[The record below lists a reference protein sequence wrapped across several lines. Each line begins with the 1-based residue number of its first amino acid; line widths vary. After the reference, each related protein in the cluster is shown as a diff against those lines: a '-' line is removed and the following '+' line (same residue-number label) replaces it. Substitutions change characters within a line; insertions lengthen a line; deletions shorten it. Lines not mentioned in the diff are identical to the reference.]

1 MIGGNLPAFG
11 PGEWPKKKPGLS
23 ASMLHRVLNP
33 VVILGA
39 AIVALCWSEVAYQLH
54 SDYTETIN
62 LAVERGDSM
71 AKLFE
76 KDTVRLLK
84 SIDTT
89 LLLLRQ
95 AYQNDPRNFDLDKTA
110 RQSGLI
116 GDVATEFGQIT
127 ADGYLIQTTSG
138 RLAAPIYVGDR
149 KHFIAQQNN
158 LKDELFISDPVFLR
172 STGKYSIPVARQ
184 LRAPDGSFAGI
195 ITGQVDPFFAEQFSQ
210 TLKLGHGSNISIRGL
225 DGVLRA
231 SYGFVKPPMQQTV
244 VIREALAHDR
254 NGHVWGG
261 GAADGVNRLVTY
273 RTLSDYPL
281 VITIGESEEH
291 IFADFHHHRLIYVL
305 IATALTLVTVIF
317 VIIIL
322 QRQTALERAN
332 SRLKT
337 VNGQFDT
344 ALSRISQG
352 ITMYDSDHRLVV
364 WNDRFVKIYG
374 FPPELIT
381 VGRPFREILAY
392 QSKTGNIK
400 QDPDRYMAIRMERLS
415 KDQIYSAQH
424 LLTNGR
430 TVAVFN
436 HALEN
441 GGWVSTHEDI
451 TDRKN
456 SETRIEQL
464 AHFDTL
470 TGLAN
475 RNLFKEQVEET
486 LARYRQQEGGFAVI
500 LLDLDKFKG
509 VNDTL
514 GHQCGDLL
522 LKGVANR
529 IKTTIRDV
537 DLAARLGGD
546 EFAVLVQQGKGGL
559 RERLEA
565 QAARLI
571 AAVSAP
577 YVIDGHPVVVGCSI
591 GIALI
596 PQHGER
602 IDEVLRNADL
612 ALYKSKSAG
621 RNCFHIYSTEM
632 KAEAD
637 QRSALEIDLR
647 EAIWGDQLD
656 VHYQPVIELDT
667 GRVVSV
673 EALARWNHKTKGS
686 IPPSEFIPVA
696 EEAGLIVELGNWIM
710 LKACHDAMRM
720 PRDIKVAVNLSPVQF
735 AKSNVVEAAMFATAE
750 SGLAEERL
758 ELEITEGVL
767 LEETEQNLVT
777 LRQLK
782 DLGISIALDDFGVG
796 FSSLAYLTVFPFDK
810 VKIDKS
816 FIDRLDRP
824 ETSAV
829 IASIVQLTTSL
840 NRSTVAE
847 GIETQDQLDRVRSLG
862 LKFGQGYLFSK
873 PVPASE
879 LTFEPMIKGARSKAA

>member
-1 MIGGNLPAFG
+1 
-11 PGEWPKKKPGLS
+11 
-23 ASMLHRVLNP
+23 MLRRLLNP
-33 VVILGA
+33 IVILGA
-39 AIVALCWSEVAYQLH
+39 AIIGLCWCEVVYQLH
-54 SDYTETIN
+54 SDYTETVN

-76 KDTVRLLK
+76 KDTIRLLK
-84 SIDTT
+84 GIDTT

-95 AYQNDPRNFDLDKTA
+95 AYETDPENFDLVKTA
-110 RQSGLI
+110 RQSGMV

-127 ADGYLIQTTSG
+127 SSGYLVQTTSG
-138 RLAAPIYVGDR
+138 QLGAPIYLGDR
-149 KHFIAQQNN
+149 KHFIAQLNN
-158 LKDELFISDPVFLR
+158 PEDELFISDPVFLR
-172 STGKYSIPVARQ
+172 STGKYLIPVARR

-195 ITGQVDPFFAEQFSQ
+195 LTGQVDPLFVEQFSQ
-210 TLKLGHGSNISIRGL
+210 TLKLGPGSNISIRGL

-231 SYGFVKPPMQQTV
+231 SYGFVKPPVQQTAV
-244 VIREALAHDR
+244 MKEAMTHAP
-254 NGHVWGG
+254 NGYFWGG
-261 GAADGVNRLVTY
+261 GAADNVTRLVTY
-273 RTLSDYPL
+273 RSLSDFPL

-291 IFADFHHHRLIYVL
+291 IFASFHHHRLIYVS
-305 IATALTLVTVIF
+305 IAAALTLVTIMF
-317 VIIIL
+317 VVIIL
-322 QRQTALERAN
+322 QRQSTLERTN
-332 SRLKT
+332 SRLET
-337 VNGQFDT
+337 VNGRFDT
-344 ALSRISQG
+344 ALSHITQG
-352 ITMYDSDHRLVV
+352 ITMYDGDHKLVV
-364 WNDRFVKIYG
+364 WNDRFAKIYG
-374 FPPELIT
+374 FPTELIT
-381 VGRPFREILAY
+381 VGRPFRELIAY
-392 QSKTGNIK
+392 QVKTGNIG
-400 QDPDRYMAIRMERLS
+400 QDPDRYMAMRMERLS
-415 KDQIYSAQH
+415 KDRFYSAQH
-424 LLTNGR
+424 LLTTGR
-430 TVAVFN
+430 TVAVLN

-475 RNLFKEQVEET
+475 RNLFKERVEET
-486 LARYRQQEGGFAVI
+486 LFHYRQQGGGFAVV

-514 GHQCGDLL
+514 GHQSGDVL
-522 LKGVANR
+522 LKDVASR
-529 IKTTIRDV
+529 IKAAIRDV

-546 EFAVLVQQGKGGL
+546 EFAVLVQPGNGGT
-559 RERLEA
+559 RERSEA
-565 QAARLI
+565 LAARLI
-571 AAVSAP
+571 EVVSAP
-577 YVIDGHPVVVGCSI
+577 YAIDGHPVVVGCSI

-596 PQHGER
+596 PHHGER

-621 RNCFHIYSTEM
+621 RNCFHIYSNKM
-632 KAEAD
+632 KTEAD

-673 EALARWNHKTKGS
+673 EALARWNHKTKGP

-710 LKACHDAMRM
+710 LKACHDVMRM
-720 PRDIKVAVNLSPVQF
+720 PNDIKVAVNLSPVQF
-735 AKSNVVEAAMFATAE
+735 AKSNVVEAAMFAMAE
-750 SGLAEERL
+750 SGLAKERL

-767 LEETEQNLVT
+767 LEESEQNLAT

-782 DLGISIALDDFGVG
+782 DVGVSIALDDFGVG

-847 GIETQDQLDRVRSLG
+847 GIETQDQLDRVRALG

-879 LTFEPMIKGARSKAA
+879 LKFEPVSKNAKSKAA

>member
-1 MIGGNLPAFG
+1 
-11 PGEWPKKKPGLS
+11 
-23 ASMLHRVLNP
+23 MLRRLLNP
-33 VVILGA
+33 IVILGA
-39 AIVALCWSEVAYQLH
+39 AIVGLCWTAVAYQLH
-54 SDYTETIN
+54 SDYTETIS

-71 AKLFE
+71 ARLFE
-76 KDTVRLLK
+76 KDTIRLLK
-84 SIDTT
+84 GIDTT

-95 AYQNDPRNFDLDKTA
+95 AYENNAEKFDLVKTA
-110 RQSGLI
+110 RQSGLV

-127 ADGYLIQTTSG
+127 ANGYLVQTTSG
-138 RLAAPIYVGDR
+138 QLEAPIYVGDR
-149 KHFIAQQNN
+149 KHFIAQRNN
-158 LKDELFISDPVFLR
+158 PEDELFIGDPVFLR
-172 STGKYSIPVARQ
+172 STGKYSIPVARR
-184 LRAPDGSFAGI
+184 LRAPDGTFAGI
-195 ITGQVDPFFAEQFSQ
+195 LTGQVDPLFVEQFSQ
-210 TLKLGHGSNISIRGL
+210 TLKLGPGSNISIRGL

-231 SYGFVKPPMQQTV
+231 SYGFVTPPVQQTAV
-244 VIREALAHDR
+244 MKEAMTHAHD
-254 NGHVWGG
+254 GYFWGG
-261 GAADGVNRLVTY
+261 GAADGVTRLVTY
-273 RTLSDYPL
+273 RSLSDFPL
-281 VITIGESEEH
+281 VLTIGESEEH
-291 IFADFHHHRLIYVL
+291 IFAGFRHHRLIYVSV
-305 IATALTLVTVIF
+305 AAAFTLVTIIF
-317 VIIIL
+317 VVMIL
-322 QRQTALERAN
+322 QRQSTLERSN
-332 SRLKT
+332 SRLET
-337 VNGQFDT
+337 VNRRFDT
-344 ALSRISQG
+344 ALSHITQG
-352 ITMYDSDHRLVV
+352 ITMYDRDHKLVV
-364 WNDRFVKIYG
+364 RNDRFAKIYG
-374 FPPELIT
+374 FSPELVT
-381 VGRPFREILAY
+381 VGRPFRELIAY
-392 QSKTGNIK
+392 QMKVGNVR
-400 QDPDRYMAIRMERLS
+400 QDPDRYVAIRMERLS
-415 KDQIYSAQH
+415 RDRIYSAQH
-424 LLTNGR
+424 LLANGR
-430 TVAVFN
+430 TVAVFS

-475 RNLFKEQVEET
+475 RNLFKERVEET
-486 LARYRQQEGGFAVI
+486 LAHYRRQGEEFAVV

-514 GHQCGDLL
+514 GHQCGDVLL
-522 LKGVANR
+522 REVASR
-529 IKTTIRDV
+529 IKATVRDV

-546 EFAVLVQQGKGGL
+546 EFAVLVQPGKGETC
-559 RERLEA
+559 ERSEVL
-565 QAARLI
+565 AARLVD
-571 AAVSAP
+571 AVSAP
-577 YVIDGHPVVVGCSI
+577 YAIDGHPVVVGCSI

-596 PQHGER
+596 PLHGER

-621 RNCFHIYSTEM
+621 RNCFHVYSNKM
-632 KAEAD
+632 KTEAD

-647 EAIWGDQLD
+647 EAIWGDQLE

-673 EALARWNHKTKGS
+673 EALARWHHKTKGL
-686 IPPSEFIPVA
+686 IPPSEFISVA
-696 EEAGLIVELGNWIM
+696 EEAGLIVELGNWVM
-710 LKACHDAMRM
+710 LKACHDVMQM
-720 PRDIKVAVNLSPVQF
+720 PKDIKVAVNLSPVQF

-750 SGLAEERL
+750 SGLAKERL

-767 LEETEQNLVT
+767 LEESEQNLAT

-782 DLGISIALDDFGVG
+782 EVGVSIALDDFGVG

-847 GIETQDQLDRVRSLG
+847 GIETQDQFDRVRSLG
-862 LKFGQGYLFSK
+862 VKFGQGYMFSK

-879 LTFEPMIKGARSKAA
+879 LKFEPLNKGHKDKVA

>member
-1 MIGGNLPAFG
+1 
-11 PGEWPKKKPGLS
+11 
-23 ASMLHRVLNP
+23 MLRRLLNP
-33 VVILGA
+33 VVILGV
-39 AIVALCWSEVAYQLH
+39 AIIALCWSEVAYQLN
-54 SDYTETIN
+54 SDYSETIDV
-62 LAVERGDSM
+62 AVERGDTM

-76 KDTVRLLK
+76 KDTIQLLK
-84 SIDTT
+84 GIDTT

-95 AYQNDPRNFDLDKTA
+95 AYENDAENFDLVKTA
-110 RQSGLI
+110 RQSGLV
-116 GDVATEFGQIT
+116 GDVATEFAQIT
-127 ADGYLIQTTSG
+127 ADGFLIQTTSG
-138 RLAAPIYVGDR
+138 QLAAPIYVGDR
-149 KHFIAQQNN
+149 KHFIAQLNN
-158 LKDELFISDPVFLR
+158 PEDELFIGDPVFLR
-172 STGKYSIPVARQ
+172 STGKYSIPVARR
-184 LRAPDGSFAGI
+184 LRAPDGRFAGI
-195 ITGQVDPFFAEQFSQ
+195 ITGQVNPLFAEQFSQ
-210 TLKLGHGSNISIRGL
+210 TLKLGSGSNISIRGL

-231 SYGFVKPPMQQTV
+231 SYGFVRPPEQQTAV
-244 VIREALAHDR
+244 MKEALTHAP
-254 NGHVWGG
+254 NGHFWGG
-261 GAADGVNRLVTY
+261 GAADGVTRLVSY
-273 RTLSDYPL
+273 RTLADFPL
-281 VITIGESEEH
+281 AITIGEGEEH
-291 IFADFHHHRLIYVL
+291 IFTDFRHRCLIYFL
-305 IATALTLVTVIF
+305 IASALTLVTAMF
-317 VIIIL
+317 VVIIL
-322 QRQTALERAN
+322 QRQLALERTN
-332 SRLKT
+332 SRLEM
-337 VNGQFDT
+337 VIGQFDT
-344 ALSRISQG
+344 ALSQISQG
-352 ITMYDSDHRLVV
+352 ITMYDGDQKLVV
-364 WNDRFVKIYG
+364 WNDRFAKIYG
-374 FPPELIT
+374 FPPGLIT
-381 VGRPFREILAY
+381 LGRPFGEILAY
-392 QSKTGNIK
+392 QIKTGNID
-400 QDPDRYMAIRMERLS
+400 QDPDRYLAIRMERLL
-415 KDQIYSAQH
+415 KDRSYSAQH
-424 LLTNGR
+424 VLTNGR

-475 RNLFKEQVEET
+475 RNLFKERVEET
-486 LARYRQQEGGFAVI
+486 LARYRQHRGGFAVF

-514 GHQCGDLL
+514 GHQGGDLL
-522 LKGVANR
+522 LKNVANR
-529 IKTTIRDV
+529 IKTAIRDV

-546 EFAVLVQQGKGGL
+546 EFAVLLQASEGGL
-559 RERLEA
+559 RERSEA
-565 QAARLI
+565 LAARLI
-571 AAVSAP
+571 ETVSAP
-577 YVIDGHPVVVGCSI
+577 YEIDGHPVVVGCSI

-596 PQHGER
+596 PEHGER

-612 ALYKSKSAG
+612 ALYKSKNAG
-621 RNCFHIYSTEM
+621 RNCFHTYSTKM

-656 VHYQPVIELDT
+656 VHYQPVIELNT

-696 EEAGLIVELGNWIM
+696 EDAGLIVELGNWIM

-720 PRDIKVAVNLSPVQF
+720 PKDIKVAVNLSPVQF

-750 SGLAEERL
+750 SGLATERL

-767 LEETEQNLVT
+767 LEESEQNLAT

-782 DLGISIALDDFGVG
+782 DMGVSVALDDFGVG

-816 FIDRLDRP
+816 FIKRLDRP

-847 GIETQDQLDRVRSLG
+847 GIETQDQLDRVRALG

-873 PVPASE
+873 PVPANE
-879 LTFEPMIKGARSKAA
+879 LKFESVSRGDAKSKAA

>member
-1 MIGGNLPAFG
+1 
-11 PGEWPKKKPGLS
+11 
-23 ASMLHRVLNP
+23 MLRRLLNP
-33 VVILGA
+33 VTILGA
-39 AIVALCWSEVAYQLH
+39 AIIALCWSEIAYQLH
-54 SDYTETIN
+54 SDYTDTID

-76 KDTVRLLK
+76 KDTIRLLK
-84 SIDTT
+84 SIDTI

-95 AYQNDPRNFDLDKTA
+95 AYQNDPENFDLIKTA
-110 RQSGLI
+110 RVSGLV

-127 ADGYLIQTTSG
+127 ANGYLVQSTSG
-138 RLAAPIYVGDR
+138 PLGAPIYVGDR
-149 KHFIAQQNN
+149 KHFIAQLDNP
-158 LKDELFISDPVFLR
+158 KDELFIGDPVSLR
-172 STGKYSIPVARQ
+172 STGKYSIPVSRRLQ
-184 LRAPDGSFAGI
+184 APDGSFAGV
-195 ITGQVDPFFAEQFSQ
+195 ITGQVDPAFAEQFSQ
-210 TLKLGHGSNISIRGL
+210 TLKLGRGSNISIRGL
-225 DGVLRA
+225 DGVLRV
-231 SYGFVKPPMQQTV
+231 SYGFVTPPVQSTAVMK
-244 VIREALAHDR
+244 EALTRARD
-254 NGHVWGG
+254 GHFWGA
-261 GAADGVNRLVTY
+261 GAADGINRLVTY

-291 IFADFHHHRLIYVL
+291 ILADFRHQRLIYVL
-305 IATALTLVTVIF
+305 IAAALSFVTIIF
-317 VIIIL
+317 VVIIL
-322 QRQTALERAN
+322 QRQSALERTN
-332 SRLKT
+332 GRLKT

-344 ALSRISQG
+344 ALSHISQG
-352 ITMYDSDHRLVV
+352 ITMYDADHKLVV
-364 WNDRFVKIYG
+364 WNDRFAKIYG

-381 VGRPFREILAY
+381 AGRPFRELLTY
-392 QSKTGNIK
+392 QIETGNID
-400 QDPDRYMAIRMERLS
+400 QDPDRYMTIRAERLS
-415 KDQIYSAQH
+415 KDKIYSAQH
-424 LLTNGR
+424 LLSNGR

-436 HALEN
+436 CALEN

-456 SETRIEQL
+456 SETQIEQM
-464 AHFDTL
+464 AHFDSL

-475 RNLFKEQVEET
+475 RNLFKERVEEA
-486 LARYRQQEGGFAVI
+486 LERYRRYGGGFSVI

-514 GHQCGDLL
+514 GHQSGDLL
-522 LKGVANR
+522 LRGVASR
-529 IKTTIRDV
+529 IKGAVRDV

-546 EFAVLVQQGKGGL
+546 EFAVIVQPGNGGL
-559 RERLEA
+559 RERSEA
-565 QAARLI
+565 LAGRLI
-571 AAVSAP
+571 EAVSAP
-577 YVIDGHPVVVGCSI
+577 YTIDGHPVVVGCSI

-612 ALYKSKSAG
+612 ALYKSKSSG
-621 RNCFHIYSTEM
+621 RNCFHIYSSKM
-632 KAEAD
+632 KSEAD

-647 EAIWGDQLD
+647 EAIWGDQLE

-673 EALARWNHKTKGS
+673 EALARWKHKTKGS

-710 LKACHDAMRM
+710 LKVCHDAMRM
-720 PRDIKVAVNLSPVQF
+720 PKDIMVAVNLSPIQF
-735 AKSNVVEAAMFATAE
+735 AKSNVVEAALFAMAD
-750 SGLAEERL
+750 SGLAAERL

-767 LEETEQNLVT
+767 LEESEQNLAT

-782 DLGISIALDDFGVG
+782 DIGVSIALDDFGIG
-796 FSSLAYLTVFPFDK
+796 YSSLAYLTAFPFDK

-824 ETSAV
+824 ETRAV

-862 LKFGQGYLFSK
+862 LKFGQGYLFSR
-873 PVPASE
+873 PVPAIE
-879 LTFEPMIKGARSKAA
+879 LKFEPVSNAAKSNAA

>member
-1 MIGGNLPAFG
+1 MP
-11 PGEWPKKKPGLS
+11 
-23 ASMLHRVLNP
+23 HRLLNP
-33 VVILGA
+33 IVILGA
-39 AIVALCWSEVAYQLH
+39 AIIALCWTEVAYQLH
-54 SDYTETIN
+54 SDHTETID
-62 LAVERGDSM
+62 LAVERGDTL

-76 KDTVRLLK
+76 KDTIRLLK
-84 SIDTT
+84 GIDTT

-95 AYQNDPRNFDLDKTA
+95 AYENDAENFDLVKTA
-110 RQSGLI
+110 RQSGMV
-116 GDVATEFGQIT
+116 GDITTEFALVT

-138 RLAAPIYVGDR
+138 QLAAPIYIGDR
-149 KHFIAQQNN
+149 KHFIAQLNN
-158 LKDELFISDPVFLR
+158 LEDELFIGDPVFLR
-172 STGKYSIPVARQ
+172 STGKYSIPVARR
-184 LRAPDGSFAGI
+184 LRAPDGRFAGI
-195 ITGQVDPFFAEQFSQ
+195 ITGQVDPLFAEQFSQ
-210 TLKLGHGSNISIRGL
+210 TLKLGPGSNISIRGL

-231 SYGFVKPPMQQTV
+231 SFGFVKPPVQSTGVMK
-244 VIREALAHDR
+244 EALTHAR
-254 NGHVWGG
+254 NGHFWGG
-261 GAADGVNRLVTY
+261 GAADGVTRLVSY
-273 RTLSDYPL
+273 RTISDFPL

-291 IFADFHHHRLIYVL
+291 IFAGFHHRRLIYLSIAAALAL
-305 IATALTLVTVIF
+305 ITIMFVVI
-317 VIIIL
+317 VL
-322 QRQTALERAN
+322 QRQLALERTN
-332 SRLKT
+332 SRLET
-337 VNGQFDT
+337 VNGRFDT
-344 ALSRISQG
+344 ALSHISQG
-352 ITMYDSDHRLVV
+352 ITMYDGDHRLVV
-364 WNDRFVKIYG
+364 WNDRYAKIYG
-374 FPPELIT
+374 FPAELVT
-381 VGRPFREILAY
+381 PGRPFRELFAY
-392 QSKTGNIK
+392 QIKTGNID
-400 QDPDRYMAIRMERLS
+400 QDPDRYMAMRTERLL
-415 KDQIYSAQH
+415 KDRFYSAQH
-424 LLTNGR
+424 LLRNGR

-470 TGLAN
+470 SGLAN
-475 RNLFKEQVEET
+475 RNLFKERLEET
-486 LARYRQQEGGFAVI
+486 LARHRQCGEGFAVF

-514 GHQCGDLL
+514 GHQGGDRL
-522 LKGVANR
+522 LKDVANR
-529 IKTTIRDV
+529 IKNTIRDV

-546 EFAVLVQQGKGGL
+546 EFAVLVQAGKAAGL
-559 RERLEA
+559 REPSEVL
-565 QAARLI
+565 AARLI
-571 AAVSAP
+571 EAVSAP
-577 YVIDGHPVVVGCSI
+577 YAIDGHPVVVGCSI

-596 PQHGER
+596 PHHGER

-621 RNCFHIYSTEM
+621 RNCFHIYSDKM

-656 VHYQPVIELDT
+656 IHYQPVIELDT

-673 EALARWNHKTKGS
+673 EALARWNHKTKGP

-720 PRDIKVAVNLSPVQF
+720 PKDIKVAVNLSPLQF
-735 AKSNVVEAAMFATAE
+735 AKSNVVEAAVFATAD
-750 SGLAEERL
+750 SGLAAERL

-767 LEETEQNLVT
+767 LEESEQNLAT

-782 DLGISIALDDFGVG
+782 DIGVSIALDDFGVG

-816 FIDRLDRP
+816 FIDRLDRT

-862 LKFGQGYLFSK
+862 VKFGQGYLFSK
-873 PVPASE
+873 PVPANE
-879 LTFEPMIKGARSKAA
+879 LKFEPVNKAAKSNAA

>member
-1 MIGGNLPAFG
+1 
-11 PGEWPKKKPGLS
+11 
-23 ASMLHRVLNP
+23 
-33 VVILGA
+33 
-39 AIVALCWSEVAYQLH
+39 
-54 SDYTETIN
+54 
-62 LAVERGDSM
+62 
-71 AKLFE
+71 
-76 KDTVRLLK
+76 
-84 SIDTT
+84 
-89 LLLLRQ
+89 
-95 AYQNDPRNFDLDKTA
+95 
-110 RQSGLI
+110 
-116 GDVATEFGQIT
+116 
-127 ADGYLIQTTSG
+127 
-138 RLAAPIYVGDR
+138 
-149 KHFIAQQNN
+149 
-158 LKDELFISDPVFLR
+158 
-172 STGKYSIPVARQ
+172 
-184 LRAPDGSFAGI
+184 
-195 ITGQVDPFFAEQFSQ
+195 
-210 TLKLGHGSNISIRGL
+210 
-225 DGVLRA
+225 LRA

-244 VIREALAHDR
+244 VIREALTHDP

-291 IFADFHHHRLIYVL
+291 IFADFRHHRLIYVL
-305 IATALTLVTVIF
+305 IAAALTLVTVIF

-344 ALSRISQG
+344 ALSQISQG

-392 QSKTGNIK
+392 QSKTGNID
-400 QDPDRYMAIRMERLS
+400 QDPDRYMAMRMEQLS

-436 HALEN
+436 HALAN

-475 RNLFKEQVEET
+475 RNLFKERVEET
-486 LARYRQQEGGFAVI
+486 LVRYRQHGGGFAVV

-514 GHQCGDLL
+514 GHQSGDLL
-522 LKGVANR
+522 LQGVANR
-529 IKTTIRDV
+529 IKATIRDV
-537 DLAARLGGD
+537 NFAARLGGD
-546 EFAVLVQQGKGGL
+546 EFAVLVETGKGGL
-559 RERLEA
+559 RERSEA
-565 QAARLI
+565 LAARLI
-571 AAVSAP
+571 EAVSAP
-577 YVIDGHPVVVGCSI
+577 YAIDGHPVVVGCSI

-621 RNCFHIYSTEM
+621 RNCFHIYSTKM

-673 EALARWNHKTKGS
+673 EALARWNHKTKGP

-710 LKACHDAMRM
+710 LKACHDAMQM
-720 PRDIKVAVNLSPVQF
+720 PKDIKVAVNLSPVQF
-735 AKSNVVEAAMFATAE
+735 AKSNVVEAATFATAE
-750 SGLAEERL
+750 SGLAKERL

-767 LEETEQNLVT
+767 LEESEQNLAT

-782 DLGISIALDDFGVG
+782 DIGISIALDDFGVG

-816 FIDRLDRP
+816 FIERRDRP

-847 GIETQDQLDRVRSLG
+847 GIETQEQLDRVRSLG
-862 LKFGQGYLFSK
+862 LKFGQGFLFSK

-879 LTFEPMIKGARSKAA
+879 LKFESMNKGSKSRAA

>member
-1 MIGGNLPAFG
+1 
-11 PGEWPKKKPGLS
+11 
-23 ASMLHRVLNP
+23 MLRRLLNAI
-33 VVILGA
+33 VILGA
-39 AIVALCWSEVAYQLH
+39 AIITLCWGEIAYQLH
-54 SDYTETIN
+54 GDYTETID

-76 KDTVRLLK
+76 KDTIRLLK
-84 SIDTT
+84 SIDTI

-95 AYQNDPRNFDLDKTA
+95 AYQNDPENFELIKTA
-110 RQSGLI
+110 RQSGLV

-127 ADGYLIQTTSG
+127 ANGYLIQTTSG
-138 RLAAPIYVGDR
+138 PLAAPIYLGDR
-149 KHFIAQQNN
+149 KHFIAQLDNP
-158 LKDELFISDPVFLR
+158 KDELFIGDPVFLR
-172 STGKYSIPVARQ
+172 STGKYSIPVARR
-184 LRAPDGSFAGI
+184 LLAPDGRFAGI
-195 ITGQVDPFFAEQFSQ
+195 ITGQVDPMFAEQFSQ
-210 TLKLGHGSNISIRGL
+210 TLKLGRGSNISIRGL

-231 SYGFVKPPMQQTV
+231 SYGFVKPPVQSTV
-244 VIREALAHDR
+244 VMKEALTHAGD
-254 NGHVWGG
+254 GHFWGG
-261 GAADGVNRLVTY
+261 GAADGVSRLVTY
-273 RTLSDYPL
+273 RTLSDFPL
-281 VITIGESEEH
+281 VIAIGESEEH
-291 IFADFHHHRLIYVL
+291 IFADFRHHRLIYVL
-305 IATALTLVTVIF
+305 IAAALTLVTVVF
-317 VIIIL
+317 VVIIL
-322 QRQTALERAN
+322 QRQSALERTN

-344 ALSRISQG
+344 ALSSISQG
-352 ITMYDSDHRLVV
+352 ITMYDCDQRLVV
-364 WNDRFVKIYG
+364 WNDRFAKIYG

-381 VGRPFREILAY
+381 VGRPFRELLAY
-392 QSKTGNIK
+392 QIKTGNID
-400 QDPDRYMAIRMERLS
+400 QDPERYMAMRTERLS
-415 KDQIYSAQH
+415 KDQFYSAQH
-424 LLTNGR
+424 LLSNGR
-430 TVAVFN
+430 TIAVFN

-475 RNLFKEQVEET
+475 RNLFKERVEET
-486 LARYRQQEGGFAVI
+486 LARYRRHGGGFAVL

-514 GHQCGDLL
+514 GHQSGDLL

-529 IKTTIRDV
+529 IKATIRDV
-537 DLAARLGGD
+537 DLAARIGGD
-546 EFAVLVQQGKGGL
+546 EFAVLVQPGKGGL
-559 RERLEA
+559 RERTEA
-565 QAARLI
+565 LSARLI
-571 AAVSAP
+571 ESISAP
-577 YVIDGHPVVVGCSI
+577 YAIDGHPVVVGCSI

-596 PQHGER
+596 AQHGER

-612 ALYKSKSAG
+612 ALYKSKNAG
-621 RNCFHIYSTEM
+621 RNCFHIYSTKM

-673 EALARWNHKTKGS
+673 EALARWNHKTKGL

-720 PRDIKVAVNLSPVQF
+720 PKDIKVAVNLSPVQF
-735 AKSNVVEAAMFATAE
+735 AKSNVVDAVMFATGD

-767 LEETEQNLVT
+767 LEESEQNLAT

-782 DLGISIALDDFGVG
+782 DVGVSIALDDFGVG
-796 FSSLAYLTVFPFDK
+796 FSSLAYLTAFPFDK

-862 LKFGQGYLFSK
+862 LKFGQGYLFSR

-879 LTFEPMIKGARSKAA
+879 LKFGPVSKSVVKYQPASSRARTS

>member
-1 MIGGNLPAFG
+1 
-11 PGEWPKKKPGLS
+11 
-23 ASMLHRVLNP
+23 MLRRLLNP
-33 VVILGA
+33 IVFLGA
-39 AIVALCWSEVAYQLH
+39 AIVALCWSEVAYQLD

-62 LAVERGDSM
+62 LAVERGESM

-76 KDTVRLLK
+76 KDTIRLLK
-84 SIDTT
+84 NIDTT

-95 AYQNDPRNFDLDKTA
+95 AYQNDPENFDLVNTA
-110 RQSGLI
+110 RQSGLV
-116 GDVATEFGQIT
+116 GDIATEFGQI
-127 ADGYLIQTTSG
+127 AANGYLVQTTSG
-138 RLAAPIYVGDR
+138 PLAAPIYVGDR
-149 KHFIAQQNN
+149 KHFIAQLYNP
-158 LKDELFISDPVFLR
+158 KDELFISDPVFLR
-172 STGKYSIPVARQ
+172 STGKYSIPVARR
-184 LRAPDGSFAGI
+184 LRTLDGSFAGI
-195 ITGQVDPFFAEQFSQ
+195 ITGQVDPLFAEQFSQ
-210 TLKLGHGSNISIRGL
+210 TLKLGRGSNISIRGL

-231 SYGFVKPPMQQTV
+231 SYGFVKPPIRQTAV
-244 VIREALAHDR
+244 MTEALMHAS
-254 NGHVWGG
+254 NGHFWGG
-261 GAADGVNRLVTY
+261 GAADGVTRLVTY
-273 RTLSDYPL
+273 RTLSDFPL

-291 IFADFHHHRLIYVL
+291 IFADFRHHRLIYAL
-305 IATALTLVTVIF
+305 IAAALTLVTVIF
-317 VIIIL
+317 VVIIL
-322 QRQTALERAN
+322 QRQSALERTN

-344 ALSRISQG
+344 ALSQISQG
-352 ITMYDSDHRLVV
+352 ITMYDRDHRLVV
-364 WNDRFVKIYG
+364 WNDRFAKIYG

-381 VGRPFREILAY
+381 VGRPFRELLAY
-392 QSKTGNIK
+392 QIKTGNID
-400 QDPDRYMAIRMERLS
+400 QDLDRYIAMRTELLS
-415 KDQIYSAQH
+415 KDQSCSAQH

-436 HALEN
+436 HALED

-475 RNLFKEQVEET
+475 RNLFKERVEET
-486 LARYRQQEGGFAVI
+486 LEYYRQDRGGFAI
-500 LLDLDKFKG
+500 FLLDLDKFKG

-514 GHQCGDLL
+514 GHQSGDLL
-522 LKGVANR
+522 LRGVANR
-529 IKTTIRDV
+529 IKATISEV
-537 DLAARLGGD
+537 DFAARLGGD
-546 EFAVLVQQGKGGL
+546 EFAVLVQTGNAGL
-559 RERLEA
+559 RERSEGL
-565 QAARLI
+565 AARLI
-571 AAVSAP
+571 EAVSAP
-577 YVIDGHPVVVGCSI
+577 YAIEGHPVVVGCSI

-621 RNCFHIYSTEM
+621 RNCFHIYSNKM

-710 LKACHDAMRM
+710 VKACHDVMRM
-720 PRDIKVAVNLSPVQF
+720 PKHIKVAVNLSPIQF
-735 AKSNVVEAAMFATAE
+735 SKSNVVEAAMFATAE
-750 SGLAEERL
+750 SGLAKERL

-767 LEETEQNLVT
+767 LEESEQNLAT

-782 DLGISIALDDFGVG
+782 DVGVSIALDDFGVG
-796 FSSLAYLTVFPFDK
+796 FSSLSYLTVFPFDK

-847 GIETQDQLDRVRSLG
+847 GIETQEQFDRVRSLG
-862 LKFGQGYLFSK
+862 VKFGQGYLFSK

-879 LTFEPMIKGARSKAA
+879 LKFEPLNKGYKNKVA

>member
-1 MIGGNLPAFG
+1 MPRRL
-11 PGEWPKKKPGLS
+11 
-23 ASMLHRVLNP
+23 LNP
-33 VVILGA
+33 IVILGA
-39 AIVALCWSEVAYQLH
+39 TIVALCWSEVAYQLH
-54 SDYTETIN
+54 SDHTETID

-71 AKLFE
+71 ARLFE
-76 KDTVRLLK
+76 KDTIRLLK
-84 SIDTT
+84 GIDTT

-95 AYQNDPRNFDLDKTA
+95 AYENDPESFDLVKTA
-110 RQSGLI
+110 RQGGLV
-116 GDVATEFGQIT
+116 GDVATEFGQIS
-127 ADGYLIQTTSG
+127 ADGYLLQSTSG
-138 RLAAPIYVGDR
+138 PLMAPIYVGDR
-149 KHFIAQQNN
+149 KHFIAQRDN
-158 LKDELFISDPVFLR
+158 LEDELFIGDPVFLR
-172 STGKYSIPVARQ
+172 STGKYSIPVARR
-184 LRAPDGSFAGI
+184 LRAPDGRFAGI
-195 ITGQVDPFFAEQFSQ
+195 ITGQVDPQFAEQFSQ
-210 TLKLGHGSNISIRGL
+210 TLKLGPGSNISIRGF

-231 SYGFVKPPMQQTV
+231 SYGFVKPPLQSTAVMQ
-244 VIREALAHDR
+244 EALTHAR
-254 NGHVWGG
+254 NGHFWGG
-261 GAADGVNRLVTY
+261 GAADGVTRLVTY
-273 RTLSDYPL
+273 RTISDFPL
-281 VITIGESEEH
+281 VITIGESEQH
-291 IFADFHHHRLIYVL
+291 IFTDFRHHRLIYL
-305 IATALTLVTVIF
+305 SIAAALTLVTVMF
-317 VIIIL
+317 VVIIL
-322 QRQTALERAN
+322 QRQLALERTN
-332 SRLKT
+332 RRLET
-337 VNGQFDT
+337 VNGRFDT
-344 ALSRISQG
+344 ALSHISQG
-352 ITMYDSDHRLVV
+352 ITMYDGDHKLVV
-364 WNDRFVKIYG
+364 WNDRFAKIYG

-381 VGRPFREILAY
+381 GGRPFRDILAY
-392 QSKTGNIK
+392 QAKAGNID
-400 QDPDRYMAIRMERLS
+400 QDPDRYMAMRMERLS
-415 KDQIYSAQH
+415 KDRFYSAQH
-424 LLTNGR
+424 LLRNGR

-436 HALEN
+436 HALAN

-475 RNLFKEQVEET
+475 RNLFKERVEEM
-486 LARYRQQEGGFAVI
+486 LVRYRQDGGGFAVF

-514 GHQCGDLL
+514 GHQSGDLL

-529 IKTTIRDV
+529 IKSTIRDV

-546 EFAVLVQQGKGGL
+546 EFAVLVQAGKTGL
-559 RERLEA
+559 HEPSEA
-565 QAARLI
+565 LAARLI
-571 AAVSAP
+571 EAVSAA
-577 YVIDGHPVVVGCSI
+577 YSIDGHPVVVGCSI

-621 RNCFHIYSTEM
+621 RNCFHTYSNKM

-656 VHYQPVIELDT
+656 VHYQPVIDLET

-720 PRDIKVAVNLSPVQF
+720 PKNIKVAVNLSPVQF
-735 AKSNVVEAAMFATAE
+735 AKSSVVDAVIFATAE
-750 SGLAEERL
+750 SGLAAERL

-767 LEETEQNLVT
+767 LEESEQNLAT
-777 LRQLK
+777 LRKLK
-782 DLGISIALDDFGVG
+782 EIGVSIALDDFGVG

-862 LKFGQGYLFSK
+862 VKFGQGYLFSK
-873 PVPASE
+873 PVPAGE
-879 LTFEPMIKGARSKAA
+879 LKFEAVGKDANNKAA